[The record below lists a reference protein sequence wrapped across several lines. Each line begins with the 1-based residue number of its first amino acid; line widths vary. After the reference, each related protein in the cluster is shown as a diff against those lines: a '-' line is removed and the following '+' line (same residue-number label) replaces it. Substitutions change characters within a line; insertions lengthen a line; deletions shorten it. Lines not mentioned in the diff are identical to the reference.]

1 MSQEF
6 ERWKEFAARCF
17 GQQDPA
23 KLRELASEMNFVL
36 TQKTPHLDPPRHA
49 AGPHEEGKRD
59 VLKEKAEGKICFT

>member
-1 MSQEF
+1 VSQEF

-36 TQKTPHLDPPRHA
+36 TQKTPHLDPPLHA
-49 AGPHEEGKRD
+49 GAHEEGQHD
-59 VLKEKAEGKICFT
+59 VLKAEVEGKVCFT